1 MAARRAAV
9 IIPGDCILVLPERQP
24 AVAAAVDPPWI
35 LRLRD
40 DASADLAGYRGEVSA
55 ESPTVPAAQQLAPA
69 APGASRVERD
79 APGTEPAASRPEL
92 VRTRPET
99 VTLRPETAALR
110 PEPAGQ
116 PAPQAVFRPPLT
128 ARLRPG
134 RRADYA
140 IASLFAVIIFGVMLS
155 RVRIYRF
162 PLSGWA
168 ASDWLPLVLAACLCI
183 PAALRRRGPLRAL
196 VAILAV
202 CLVSVMAGNSITR
215 GAFLP
220 LAFVLYLVAA
230 TSRRTVAAYGLV
242 ASLAVMAFQALALH
256 LNGMGSGNAD
266 VAGLV
271 LIVCWTVGYAV
282 QQRRAYAAHLRDEAA
297 TSAVTEERLRI
308 ARELHDVVAHS
319 MTVVAVQA
327 GFGEYVFDS
336 QPGEA
341 RAALGA
347 IQTVSR
353 EALSDMQ
360 RLLGVLRHAAERDGA
375 ASDTDPAG
383 WRLPHDRGA
392 GVTNGGP
399 ARAGEP
405 VRAGRSAGAREGG
418 RGDGGARVFAP
429 LTPAPGLADLD
440 RLVART
446 AGAGVQ
452 VEVERTGRV
461 RDMPAG
467 IDLSAYRIVQEA
479 LTNVVKHSGADRC
492 HVVVRYGAS
501 DLSVEITDPGT
512 GARAA
517 AGAGHRP
524 ASAPFAMSSGH
535 GITGMRE
542 RVSLCGG
549 EFSAAALPG
558 QGFKVTAHL
567 PLTSGAP

>member
-1 MAARRAAV
+1 M
-9 IIPGDCILVLPERQP
+9 
-24 AVAAAVDPPWI
+24 AAAVGPPWI

-40 DASADLAGYRGEVSA
+40 DASADLAGYRGQVSA
-55 ESPTVPAAQQLAPA
+55 ESPAAPAAQQLAPA
-69 APGASRVERD
+69 ASGAPRAERGAPGAEPVAPRVEPV
-79 APGTEPAASRPEL
+79 APR
-92 VRTRPET
+92 V
-99 VTLRPETAALR
+99 
-110 PEPAGQ
+110 EPAGH
-116 PAPQAVFRPPLT
+116 PAPRAALGPPLIH
-128 ARLRPG
+128 RLRPG

-140 IASLFAVIIFGVMLS
+140 IASLFAVIIFGVMLGG
-155 RVRIYRF
+155 VNIYRF
-162 PLSGWA
+162 PLSAWA
-168 ASDWLPLVLAACLCI
+168 ASEWLPLVLAACLCI

-202 CLVSVMAGNSITR
+202 CLVSVVAGDSITR

-242 ASLAVMAFQALALH
+242 ASLAVMAFQALAMH

-282 QQRRAYAAHLRDEAA
+282 QQRQAYAAHLRDEAA

-360 RLLGVLRHAAERDGA
+360 RLLGVLRHTAERDRV
-375 ASDTDPAG
+375 ASDAGQAG

-392 GVTNGGP
+392 GAASGSP
-399 ARAGEP
+399 ARDRES
-405 VRAGRSAGAREGG
+405 VRAGGSAGAREGG
-418 RGDGGARVFAP
+418 GDGEARAFAP

-461 RDMPAG
+461 RDIPAG

-479 LTNVVKHSGADRC
+479 LTNVVKHSGAGRC

-501 DLSVEITDPGT
+501 DLSVEITDPGA

-517 AGAGHRP
+517 AGAAARAGRSP
-524 ASAPFAMSSGH
+524 TSDPFAMSSGH

-549 EFSAAALPG
+549 EFSAAPLPG
-558 QGFKVTAHL
+558 QGFKVTANL
-567 PLTSGAP
+567 PLTRGAL

>member
-9 IIPGDCILVLPERQP
+9 IIPGDCILVPLERQP
-24 AVAAAVDPPWI
+24 ATAAAVGPPRI

-40 DASADLAGYRGEVSA
+40 DARADLAGYRGEVSA
-55 ESPTVPAAQQLAPA
+55 ESPAVPAAQHVAPA
-69 APGASRVERD
+69 APRAAHERS
-79 APGTEPAASRPEL
+79 EPVGYPPPR
-92 VRTRPET
+92 
-99 VTLRPETAALR
+99 AALGR
-110 PEPAGQ
+110 
-116 PAPQAVFRPPLT
+116 PLT
-128 ARLRPG
+128 DRLRPG

-140 IASLFAVIIFGVMLS
+140 IASLFAAIILGIMLS
-155 RVRIYRF
+155 GVRVYRF
-162 PLSGWA
+162 PLSAWA
-168 ASDWLPLVLAACLCI
+168 GNDWLPLVLAACLCI

-202 CLVSVMAGNSITR
+202 CLVSILAGNSITR

-230 TSRRTVAAYGLV
+230 NCRRTVAAYGLAV
-242 ASLAVMAFQALALH
+242 SLAVMVFQAVALH
-256 LNGMGSGNAD
+256 LSGMGSGNAD

-341 RAALGA
+341 RAALCA

-360 RLLGVLRHAAERDGA
+360 RLLGVLRHAAERDGE
-375 ASDTDPAG
+375 ASDAG
-383 WRLPHDRGA
+383 QAGLRLPHDRGA
-392 GVTNGGP
+392 GAASGGTARDGASAGAGGP
-399 ARAGEP
+399 A
-405 VRAGRSAGAREGG
+405 GG
-418 RGDGGARVFAP
+418 RRGGGCDSRPRAFAP

-446 AGAGVQ
+446 AGAGVR

-479 LTNVVKHSGADRC
+479 LTNVVKHSGAGRC

-501 DLSVEITDPGT
+501 ELSVEITDPGA
-512 GARAA
+512 GAGA
-517 AGAGHRP
+517 AGAGRSP
-524 ASAPFAMSSGH
+524 TSAPFAMSAGH

-549 EFSAAALPG
+549 EFSAAPLPG